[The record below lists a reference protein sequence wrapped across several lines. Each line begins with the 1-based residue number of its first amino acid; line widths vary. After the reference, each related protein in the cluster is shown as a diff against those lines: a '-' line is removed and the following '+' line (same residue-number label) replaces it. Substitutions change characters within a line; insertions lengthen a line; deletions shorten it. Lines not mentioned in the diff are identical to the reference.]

1 VTAEECAWIDRLSTE
16 RVRKR
21 VVAHGRV
28 QGVWF
33 REGARRQAE
42 RHRLSG
48 WVRNRADGTV
58 EAELEGHAEEVE
70 VVVRWFRHGPLDAR
84 VDRLEVADLPPG
96 DDRGFA
102 VR

>member
-1 VTAEECAWIDRLSTE
+1 VAAGV
-16 RVRKR
+16 VRRR

-42 RHRLSG
+42 RLGVAG

-58 EAELEGHAEEVE
+58 EAELEGPAEPVE
-70 VVVRWFRHGPLDAR
+70 LLVRWFGHGPVDAR
-84 VDRLEVADLPPG
+84 VDRLEIDELPVRG
-96 DDRGFA
+96 ERGFA
-102 VR
+102 VER